1 MDDLGRA
8 ILKERQWNFL
18 LEVGSGANGLETELR
33 AINGIDEIEKRAHGL
48 FLRCTRD
55 VRPEVYWREKTF
67 RSCNSV
73 LKTRPWKKSI

>member
-33 AINGIDEIEKRAHGL
+33 AINGIDEIEKRGSWLVSPLHQRRSSRSCIVAGAKEH
-48 FLRCTRD
+48 C
-55 VRPEVYWREKTF
+55 
-67 RSCNSV
+67 RSCNFV
-73 LKTRPWKKSI
+73 LKTRP